1 MTTKNNT
8 KKSKMFGKNKK
19 TNADKLYEQ
28 IMNEELDYAKDCAFI
43 VKCFN
48 EKKIS
53 FDEAIMWCEDL
64 KNVALEALL
73 AKDYSVE
80 SNHSEKK
87 LIEAYYSVTRS
98 RLDEINEVNIQVA
111 SIIDYAKRNGISYTV
126 IPVKGM
132 KKEDL
137 VGIY

>member
-1 MTTKNNT
+1 MTTKQNT

-43 VKCFN
+43 IKCFN

-53 FDEAIMWCEDL
+53 LDEAIMWCEDL
-64 KNVALEALL
+64 KNVELEALL
-73 AKDYSVE
+73 VKDYSVAR
-80 SNHSEKK
+80 NHSEKK

-98 RLDEINEVNIQVA
+98 RLDEINEVNIQVEYTIA
-111 SIIDYAKRNGISYTV
+111 YTKRHGISYTV
-126 IPVKGM
+126 VPVKGI
-132 KKEDL
+132 KKVSV